1 MLSDLEE
8 DQKPPLASTLV
19 IFILKVKQPVE
30 RKEIQGSVNTVL
42 VQILETTPRQISMEL
57 IASRSLKM
65 DLN

>member
-8 DQKPPLASTLV
+8 DQKPHLASTLV

-30 RKEIQGSVNTVL
+30 RKEIQGSVNTAL

>member
-19 IFILKVKQPVE
+19 IFILKVKQLVE

-42 VQILETTPRQISMEL
+42 VQILETTPRQTSMEL